1 MGINKHGNTRQ
12 TGETQRMKHREER
25 GNSDETD
32 QVKPWSTEVPKTV
45 LEVYLT
51 AGGDWGLLQGQ
62 RHPRDWPKYTLQSP
76 RKATANSKITDQ
88 KSMIEFLYFGGVF
101 YKQYISQLSLRMF
114 KWFNTVIQYNCI
126 EKDLWYTDVHSFT
139 NQIHLCVWHV
149 SKEPRSRNTA
159 DFKWITTS
167 TSLLRPPEITD

>member
-1 MGINKHGNTRQ
+1 MGINKHGNTWQ

-25 GNSDETD
+25 GNSDKTE
-32 QVKPWSTEVPKTV
+32 QVKPWSTEGPKTV

-88 KSMIEFLYFGGVF
+88 KSVIEFLYFGGVF

-114 KWFNTVIQYNCI
+114 KWFDTVIQLYW
-126 EKDLWYTDVHSFT
+126 ERFVVHRCPF
-139 NQIHLCVWHV
+139 IH
-149 SKEPRSRNTA
+149 KPN
-159 DFKWITTS
+159 
-167 TSLLRPPEITD
+167 TSLCLTCLQRA